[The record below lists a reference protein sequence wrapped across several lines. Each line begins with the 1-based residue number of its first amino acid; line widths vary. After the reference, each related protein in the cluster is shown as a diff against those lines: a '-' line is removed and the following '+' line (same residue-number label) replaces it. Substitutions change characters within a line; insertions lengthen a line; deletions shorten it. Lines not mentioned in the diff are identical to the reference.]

1 MQTETIYAD
10 STGDLRAIGEKAA
23 DILRSGLPV
32 ALPAETVYGLAADAL
47 NEDAVAKVFEAKERP
62 AHDPLIVHIFNRDQ
76 LRLVADVPEEVHEVL
91 KALRKEFW
99 PGALTVVLP
108 KTDAVPDSVTAG
120 LPTVAVRMPADPVFR
135 AVLEAFGGPL
145 AAPSANRFGRI
156 SPTSAAAVEEELG
169 GRIPLIID
177 GGASKDGVEST
188 IIKIE
193 HVPGATKPNFHILR
207 PGPVTIE
214 MLKPIGRCKLPGKN
228 RGAAQPVEAPGQLD
242 AHYAPRTPLRLIED
256 PASFVPEEGKRYA
269 LLTLDGGKKS
279 KMMNSADWDVVE
291 ILSPGAGKL
300 PEAAVRFYHL
310 LRKLDELDVDE
321 IIAEAVPTHGV
332 GIALMDRMRRA
343 AIGSG
348 TREAGDSSDS

>member
-1 MQTETIYAD
+1 MHTETIYAD
-10 STGDLRAIGEKAA
+10 STGDLRAVGEKAA
-23 DILRSGLPV
+23 DVLRSGQPV

-47 NEDAVAKVFEAKERP
+47 NPEAVARVFEAKGRP
-62 AHDPLIVHIFNRDQ
+62 AHDPLIVHIANRDQ
-76 LRLVADVPEEVHEVL
+76 LRQVADVPEEIEDVL
-91 KALRKEFW
+91 KQLRQEFW
-99 PGALTVVLP
+99 PGALTIVLP
-108 KTDAVPDSVTAG
+108 KTDAVPDSVTSG

-135 AVLEAFGGPL
+135 AVLKAFGGPL

-177 GGASKDGVEST
+177 GGASKEGVEST

-193 HVPGATKPNFHILR
+193 HVPNATKPNFHILR

-228 RGAAQPVEAPGQLD
+228 RSAEQIKVEAPGQLD

-256 PASFVPEEGKRYA
+256 PADFTPEEGKRYA

-279 KMMNSADWDVVE
+279 KMMDAADWEVIE

-310 LRKLDELDVDE
+310 LRKLDGMDVDE
-321 IIAEAVPTHGV
+321 IIAEAVPTHGL

-343 AIGSG
+343 AVGSG
-348 TREAGDSSDS
+348 SAEG